1 MKYSFLFYQFLLMY
15 NKTYD
20 YPTYTERLSVFSQNM
35 DYIEGFYERNN
46 ASSLVTLGPTPFADL
61 TPVEFLEWLGLIPL
75 PPPEEFTDICIDID
89 TTDVVPAPSLDWR
102 ENALSPVSPIKDQGR
117 CGSCW
122 AFACTETAES
132 AYALKNQEAPPVLST
147 QQLVDCSKED
157 SYGCSGGSIN
167 PTMSYILTHGLDT
180 EDTYPYLGQE
190 TGRCTEADNT
200 TTIHRYTLD
209 RCFNVQA
216 YSEEQLKRALTA
228 YGPLVV
234 CIDASAIIF
243 QLYQSGIIR
252 ASECETSINH
262 AVQLVGYGE
271 EKGTKYWL
279 VRNSWGESWGEKG
292 YMRLERTDDENT
304 EGTCGVALKAVGL
317 V

>member
-1 MKYSFLFYQFLLMY
+1 MVLYSYLFYQFLLMY

-20 YPTYTERLSVFSQNM
+20 YPTYTERFSIFSQNM
-35 DYIEGFYERNN
+35 DYIEAFHHRN
-46 ASSLVTLGPTPFADL
+46 ASLVTLGPTPFADL
-61 TPVEFLEWLGLIPL
+61 TPVEFLEWLGLVPL

-89 TTDVVPAPSLDWR
+89 TTDVLPPPSLDWR
-102 ENALSPVSPIKDQGR
+102 ENAFSPVSPVKDQGR

-122 AFACTETAES
+122 AFACAETAES
-132 AYALKNQEAPPVLST
+132 AYALKNHTAPPVLST

-167 PTMSYILTHGLDT
+167 PTMSYILTHGLET
-180 EDTYPYLGQE
+180 EDAYPYLGQE
-190 TGRCTEADNT
+190 SGRCTEADNT
-200 TTIHRYTLD
+200 TTIPRYTLE

-234 CIDASAIIF
+234 CIDASAMVF

-279 VRNSWGESWGEKG
+279 VRNSWGETWGEKG
-292 YMRLERTDDENT
+292 YMRLERTDNENT